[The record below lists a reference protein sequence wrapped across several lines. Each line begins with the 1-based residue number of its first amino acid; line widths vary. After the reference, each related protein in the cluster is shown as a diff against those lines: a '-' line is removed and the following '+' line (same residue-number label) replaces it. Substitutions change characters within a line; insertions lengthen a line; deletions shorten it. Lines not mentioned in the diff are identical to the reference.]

1 MAEHKEYPAVREI
14 FGSLVFDKRVMKERL
29 NPDVYAQVTDAIEGR
44 QKLDAAA
51 ADIIA
56 GAMKDWAIANGATH
70 CSSLRLNS
78 QLRSTKRLRL
88 KTLRATR

>member
-1 MAEHKEYPAVREI
+1 MAEHKEYPKVHEI

-29 NPDVYAQVTDAIEGR
+29 NPDVYAQVIDAIEGR

-70 CSSLRLNS
+70 WAHWFQPQTELTAEKHQAFTS
-78 QLRSTKRLRL
+78 
-88 KTLRATR
+88 